1 MLATKNSSKELK
13 KIILARF
20 RSFDMNPRLRVVGGW
35 VCVGTSKHNFMIR
48 FDTGFVYR
56 MTYSTGITG
65 SNVIGTLD
73 TLVHFILKQFGVY
86 MYVGTNRRIAM
97 LDKRMVKNL
106 IDAGMVTEQY
116 LTNTILKEHEANVR
130 ASLKHAKDRGK
141 RLGLCT
147 AGY

>member
-1 MLATKNSSKELK
+1 MSNAKELK

-20 RSFDMNPRLRVVGGW
+20 RAYNMNPTLRVVGAW
-35 VCVGTSKHNFMIR
+35 VDVGTSKYNFMIR

-65 SNVIGTLD
+65 SNVTGTMD
-73 TLVHFILKQFGVY
+73 TLVRFILKQFGVSAY
-86 MYVGTNRRIAM
+86 TGTISRLST
-97 LDKRMVKNL
+97 LDKRSVKNL
-106 IDAGMVTEQY
+106 IAAGMVTEQY
-116 LTNTILKEHEANVR
+116 LTNAILKEHEANVR
-130 ASLKHAKDRGK
+130 ASLKHAKEQGK